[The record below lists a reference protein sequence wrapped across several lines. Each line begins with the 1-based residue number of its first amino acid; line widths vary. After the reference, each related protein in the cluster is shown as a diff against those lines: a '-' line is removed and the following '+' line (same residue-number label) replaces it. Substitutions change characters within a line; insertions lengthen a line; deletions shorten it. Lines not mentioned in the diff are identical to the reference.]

1 MVNLSSDEIQWKS
14 LMKLKILGKKGE
26 IYMVSHWLKSNKGL

>member
-1 MVNLSSDEIQWKS
+1 MEIINENENS
-14 LMKLKILGKKGE
+14 GKKGE